1 MKLTLKIWRQENANA
16 KGTIQTYPIDGIS
29 PDMSFLEMLDVLNEQ
44 LINQGDNP
52 VVFDHDCREGI
63 CGSCSLQ
70 INGEPHG
77 PDRRVT
83 TCQLHMRKFNDGDTI
98 VIEPFRAK
106 AFPVVKD
113 LMIDRSAFDRIQ
125 HAGGYITVNTS
136 GNTIDAN
143 AIPIN
148 KENADNSFAAAT
160 CIGCGAC
167 VAAFKNAS
175 AMLFTSAKVSQYA
188 LLPQGQVE
196 ASERVLN
203 MVEQMDKE
211 GFGNCTNTGA
221 CEVECPKGISLE
233 NIARMNREYLSA
245 SIKG

>member
-16 KGTIQTYPIDGIS
+16 KGTMQTYPIDGIS

-160 CIGCGAC
+160 CIGC
-167 VAAFKNAS
+167 
-175 AMLFTSAKVSQYA
+175 
-188 LLPQGQVE
+188 
-196 ASERVLN
+196 
-203 MVEQMDKE
+203 
-211 GFGNCTNTGA
+211 
-221 CEVECPKGISLE
+221 
-233 NIARMNREYLSA
+233 
-245 SIKG
+245 